1 MTENRS
7 PRSPRR
13 GQGDPGRLVR
23 YVAMAAAEGVAAGWA
38 FLLALLWLDIG
49 GLGTLVHGS
58 EDATLALVILL
69 MSFGV
74 TFGFVGIAW
83 KVMVMLPDEE

>member
-1 MTENRS
+1 MAQR
-7 PRSPRR
+7 P
-13 GQGDPGRLVR
+13 DPEHDPYRLVK
-23 YVAMAAAEGVAAGWA
+23 YVAVSAGDGIAAGWTC
-38 FLLALLWLDIG
+38 LLAMLWLDIG

-58 EDATLALVILL
+58 EDGMVALVILL

-83 KVMVMLPDEE
+83 RVMVMLPNEK

>member
-1 MTENRS
+1 MDRKPNAGRQDPNR
-7 PRSPRR
+7 
-13 GQGDPGRLVR
+13 LLK
-23 YVAMAAAEGVAAGWA
+23 YVAVSAGDGIAAGWT

-58 EDATLALVILL
+58 PDAVIALIILM

-83 KVMVMLPDEE
+83 RVMVMLPGED